1 MEVIKM
7 ELILNREQ
15 AGKMLGGIKFKL
27 SVQVELKSEE
37 QDIIKKYKASTW
49 VLHARRP
56 SFAQAAIEGG
66 SVTKA
71 IGGKLLDKVFSNIT
85 IGKLTSGV
93 SFKCNDI
100 NDVLDH
106 EDKVKEACA
115 TFYTYLVVMQNFGG
129 EERISYPAA
138 LEQGGTANREPKT
151 LW

>member
-1 MEVIKM
+1 M
-7 ELILNREQ
+7 ELILTRGQ
-15 AGKMLGGIKFKL
+15 AEKMLGGVKFQL
-27 SVQVELKSEE
+27 SARVELKSDE
-37 QDIIKKYKASTW
+37 QDVIKRYKADKW
-49 VLHARRP
+49 VLHARR
-56 SFAQAAIEGG
+56 SSMAQAGIEAG

-129 EERISYPAA
+129 EERISYPEA
-138 LEQGGTANREPKT
+138 LEQRGSADMTPKT
-151 LW
+151 FW